1 MRLSDVQ
8 ALLDA
13 SFQDVREGAPRMYEP
28 EDSRFDE
35 RLSAVWLEYRWYVHG
50 RGLAEVFVKW
60 KRVEKEAC
68 AREEVSVLR
77 IHLLGHSATL
87 AERAQRVL
95 DAGMP
100 SPGRLLELFGADGV
114 KRECSVAGAT
124 GITLEHWPPPVPQ
137 PLLPEETFQALS
149 AVLVDPHA
157 SFEERHEAV
166 DRLCRERSPRVVH
179 TLLAALEV
187 GPSLSAL
194 RRLSEWGEPG
204 ALPHLER
211 ALSAVAPD
219 NPADLWALT
228 ALQRRLQ
235 AWKPETPAHE
245 PAM

>member
-1 MRLSDVQ
+1 MRLSHAQ
-8 ALLDA
+8 ALLDT
-13 SFQDVREGAPRMYEP
+13 SFLGMKEGAARMYEP
-28 EDSRFDE
+28 EDLRFDK
-35 RLSAVWLEYRWYVHG
+35 RLSAVWLEYRWYVHE

-68 AREEVSVLR
+68 AQEEVSVLR
-77 IHLLGHSATL
+77 IHLLGHSAMLT
-87 AERAQRVL
+87 ERAQRVL
-95 DAGMP
+95 EVGLP
-100 SPGRLLELFGADGV
+100 SPGRLLDLFGSDGV
-114 KRECSVAGAT
+114 KRECSAAGAT
-124 GITLEHWPPPVPQ
+124 GITLEHWPHPAPQ

-149 AVLVDPHA
+149 AVLVDPGA

-211 ALSAVAPD
+211 ALAAVAPD

-235 AWKPETPAHE
+235 AWKATTLAGE

>member
-1 MRLSDVQ
+1 MQLSHAQ
-8 ALLDA
+8 ALLDS
-13 SFQDVREGAPRMYEP
+13 SFHGVEEGAARMYEP
-28 EDSRFDE
+28 DDARFDT
-35 RLSAVWLEYRWYVHG
+35 RLSAVWLEYRWYVHE

-68 AREEVSVLR
+68 AREDVSVLR
-77 IHLLGHSATL
+77 LHLLGHSAAL

-95 DAGMP
+95 EAGTP
-100 SPGRLLELFGADGV
+100 SSGRLLELFGLDGV
-114 KRECSVAGAT
+114 KRESSIAGLT
-124 GITLEHWPPPVPQ
+124 HITVEHWPHPAPQ

-149 AVLVDPHA
+149 AVLAHPEA
-157 SFEERHEAV
+157 TFEDRHEAV
-166 DRLCRERSPRVVH
+166 DRLCRERSPRVVD

-194 RRLSEWGEPG
+194 RRLSEWGVPG

-211 ALSAVAPD
+211 ALASVAPD

-235 AWKPETPAHE
+235 AWGRAL
-245 PAM
+245 

>member
-1 MRLSDVQ
+1 MRLSHVQ
-8 ALLDA
+8 ALLDT
-13 SFQDVREGAPRMYEP
+13 SFQNVREGATRMYEP
-28 EDSRFDE
+28 EDPRFDE
-35 RLSAVWLEYRWYVHG
+35 RSSAVWLEYRWYVHE

-60 KRVEKEAC
+60 KRVEREAC
-68 AREEVSVLR
+68 AGEEVSVLR
-77 IHLLGHSATL
+77 IHLLGRSATL
-87 AERAQRVL
+87 TERARRVL
-95 DAGMP
+95 EVGIP

-114 KRECSVAGAT
+114 KRESSSAGPT

-137 PLLPEETFQALS
+137 SLLPAETFQALS
-149 AVLVDPHA
+149 AVLLDPNT

-187 GPSLSAL
+187 APSLSTL

-211 ALSAVAPD
+211 ALAGVTPD

-228 ALQRRLQ
+228 ALHRRLL
-235 AWKPETPAHE
+235 AWTHAFQG
-245 PAM
+245 M

>member
-1 MRLSDVQ
+1 MRLSHVQ
-8 ALLDA
+8 ALLDT
-13 SFQDVREGAPRMYEP
+13 SFQGVEEGAARMYEP
-28 EDSRFDE
+28 EDARFDE

-77 IHLLGHSATL
+77 LHLLGHSAELTT
-87 AERAQRVL
+87 RARRVL
-95 DAGMP
+95 EAGTP
-100 SPGRLLELFGADGV
+100 SVGRLLELLGEDGV
-114 KRECSVAGAT
+114 KRECSAAGST
-124 GITLEHWPPPVPQ
+124 GITLEHWPHPAPQ

-149 AVLVDPHA
+149 AVLLHPES

-194 RRLSEWGEPG
+194 RRLSEWCEPG

-211 ALSAVAPD
+211 ALASVAPD
-219 NPADLWALT
+219 NPADLWTLT

-235 AWKPETPAHE
+235 AWSRTFQG
-245 PAM
+245 M

>member
-1 MRLSDVQ
+1 MRLSDAQ
-8 ALLDA
+8 ALLDT
-13 SFQDVREGAPRMYEP
+13 SFQGVEEGATRMYEP
-28 EDSRFDE
+28 EDERFDK

-60 KRVEKEAC
+60 KRVEREAC

-77 IHLLGHSATL
+77 LHLLGHSAVL
-87 AERAQRVL
+87 AGCAQRVL
-95 DAGMP
+95 DAGQP
-100 SPGRLLELFGADGV
+100 APGRLLELFGADGV
-114 KRECSVAGAT
+114 KRESSAAGTT
-124 GITLEHWPPPVPQ
+124 GITLEHWPHPAPQ

-149 AVLVDPHA
+149 AVLMDPHA

-166 DRLCRERSPRVVH
+166 DRLCRERSPRVVRM
-179 TLLAALEV
+179 LLAALEV

-194 RRLSEWGEPG
+194 RRLSEWGELD

-211 ALSAVAPD
+211 ALADVAPD

-235 AWKPETPAHE
+235 AWGTATRALQ

>member
-1 MRLSDVQ
+1 MRLSHVQ
-8 ALLDA
+8 ALLDT
-13 SFQDVREGAPRMYEP
+13 SFQGVKEGAPRMYEP
-28 EDSRFDE
+28 EDERFDE
-35 RLSAVWLEYRWYVHG
+35 RLSAVWLEYRWYVHE

-60 KRVEKEAC
+60 KRVEREAC
-68 AREEVSVLR
+68 AQEEVSVLR

-87 AERAQRVL
+87 AACAQRVL
-95 DAGMP
+95 EAGRP
-100 SPGRLLELFGADGV
+100 SQGRLLELLGADGV
-114 KRECSVAGAT
+114 RRESSAAGTT
-124 GITLEHWPPPVPQ
+124 GITLEHWPHPAPQ

-149 AVLVDPHA
+149 AVLVDPES

-166 DRLCRERSPRVVH
+166 DRLCRERSARVVH

-194 RRLSEWGEPG
+194 RRLSEWGELG

-211 ALSAVAPD
+211 ALEGVAPD

-228 ALQRRLQ
+228 ALQRRLR
-235 AWKPETPAHE
+235 AWEATTRAPE